1 MSPDYEKSESPPATT
16 ATFATKSS
24 QDAPAGAAEGGKS
37 QFVANV
43 ADVARGTIAPRAIPR
58 RPIDP
63 WGDGVAASSLSGRDQ
78 GYFATSTRAC
88 ER

>member
-1 MSPDYEKSESPPATT
+1 MNPR
-16 ATFATKSS
+16 
-24 QDAPAGAAEGGKS
+24 GKKLEPKLG
-37 QFVANV
+37 ANV

-63 WGDGVAASSLSGRDQ
+63 WGDGVAASSLSGRDP
-78 GYFATSTRAC
+78 GHFATSTRAC